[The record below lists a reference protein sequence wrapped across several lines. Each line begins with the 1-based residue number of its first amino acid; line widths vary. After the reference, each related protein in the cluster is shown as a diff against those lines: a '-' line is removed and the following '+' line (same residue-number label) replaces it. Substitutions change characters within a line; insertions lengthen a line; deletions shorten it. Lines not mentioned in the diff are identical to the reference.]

1 MTHYQAIW
9 IVVLALNGSAAVAQ
23 TTQPAASAKEPV
35 AEQTSSKDLL
45 AGPKV
50 DDEAARGTDPQFGGA
65 GRDRN
70 RISAPPRRWFEL
82 LRKLDVDEDQV
93 PEVRRLVQSYRE
105 AARAHQQAN
114 SPRLRELQGQAREAR
129 DAGRDVPAEV
139 RRELRKLRSLAPD
152 AATYQAKIWS
162 LLTETQQETMRA
174 GLAQARQRITES
186 RRAAAERNT
195 DAPAMS
201 SDRAPRSD
209 AMSPTGLGDRAQRR
223 LRFLRSRQSP
233 QNSPGIVKN

>member
-9 IVVLALNGSAAVAQ
+9 IVLLALNGSAALAQ
-23 TTQPAASAKEPV
+23 TTQPAGSAKEGV

-50 DDEAARGTDPQFGGA
+50 DDDAARETDLRFGGA
-65 GRDRN
+65 GRDRD

-93 PEVRRLVQSYRE
+93 PEVRRLVQSFQK
-105 AARAHQQAN
+105 ASRAHQQAN
-114 SPRLRELQGQAREAR
+114 GQRLRALQGQAREAR

-139 RRELRKLRSLAPD
+139 RRELRRLRSLAPKP
-152 AATYQAKIWS
+152 AAYQAKIWS

-174 GLAQARQRITES
+174 GLARIRQRI
-186 RRAAAERNT
+186 AEGQAKERST

-201 SDRAPRSD
+201 SDRPPRSD
-209 AMSPTGLGDRAQRR
+209 AMSPTDIDDRAQRR

-233 QNSPGIVKN
+233 QISPGVAKN